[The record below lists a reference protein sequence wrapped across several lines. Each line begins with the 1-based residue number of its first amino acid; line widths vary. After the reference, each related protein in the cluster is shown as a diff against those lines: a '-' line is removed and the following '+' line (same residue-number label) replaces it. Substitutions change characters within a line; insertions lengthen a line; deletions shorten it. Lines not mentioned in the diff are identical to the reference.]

1 MRQLLGFV
9 ILIMLF
15 STNLAY
21 GDIAYICK
29 PDHLK
34 KNSFKEVFEIKK
46 RKVFINGY
54 HQDVKNLK
62 ISPVLVEFSYKYET
76 PYINGPESK
85 TTGIITHRVDL
96 NTGIAYEIYKLST
109 GTKTYILS
117 CEGFSIKKDRQ

>member
-29 PDHLK
+29 PDDK

-46 RKVFINGY
+46 RKVFISGY

-62 ISPVLVEFSYKYET
+62 ISPVLVEFSYKYVSPFKT
-76 PYINGPESK
+76 GKESK

>member
-9 ILIMLF
+9 MLIMLF

-29 PDHLK
+29 PDDK
-34 KNSFKEVFEIKK
+34 KYSFKEVIEIKK

-62 ISPVLVEFSYKYET
+62 ISPVLVEFSYKYVSPFKT
-76 PYINGPESK
+76 GKGSK

-96 NTGIAYEIYKLST
+96 NTGAAYEIYKLST
-109 GTKTYILS
+109 GTETYILS
-117 CEGFSIKKDRQ
+117 CEGFSIKKKG